1 MSVCATRSQVNYI
14 FFAVYSFFLFV
25 HVAMEQALL

>member
-1 MSVCATRSQVNYI
+1 MSACATRSQINYI
-14 FFAVYSFFLFV
+14 LFAVYSFFLFV

>member
-1 MSVCATRSQVNYI
+1 MSACATRSQINYI

-25 HVAMEQALL
+25 QVAMEQALL